1 MPEIKGNI
9 RGLKKILLQEIES
22 LYDFTIPYGNIA
34 TVELVSKL
42 NELTNQCGREIALYV
57 NRRGIVQEV
66 ILGDSTTAN
75 LPGFDG
81 RRSEYRLS
89 GMRCIHTHPDSCSQL
104 SKADLS
110 ALTKFRYDAMIAIGI
125 QENFPPQISFAF
137 LSEYSLERGFSASE
151 FGPMEVEEFCEINLM
166 PIILAV
172 EKEFAKII
180 APQEVDNMKER
191 AVIVGI
197 DTGNKA
203 RWAVEESLTELK
215 QLAETAGA
223 EVVGRISQKR
233 ERADS
238 SLYIGRGKVQEIM
251 LLCQQEHAD
260 VVVCDD
266 ELTPA
271 QQRNLERALGTK
283 IIDRTALILDIFA
296 QRART
301 HEGKLQVELAQMQYN
316 LPRIMGQGLLL
327 SRLGGGIGT
336 RGPGESKLEMDRRH
350 IRDRINDIKN
360 ELERVKKIR
369 TQHREQ
375 RAELAMSSIALVGY
389 TNAGKS
395 TLLNKLTNAEVF
407 VADQVFATLDPT
419 TRKLILPDNNEA
431 LLTDTVGFIQKLP
444 HQLVA
449 AFRATLEEVI
459 WSDLLIHVVDA
470 SHNLYQEQSDAVY
483 AVLKELGIENK
494 KIITVFNK
502 IDKVEDEN
510 TRAGLRET
518 KDSVLVS
525 AKSGLGFSELLE
537 EIKATLS
544 LIVIEKF
551 LLVPYNDSA
560 VVAKLH
566 EFFQVLSTDY
576 EETGV
581 KVCVRGEVNSLNR
594 YENYFL

>member
-9 RGLKKILLQEIES
+9 KGLKKNLLQEIEL

-34 TVELVSKL
+34 TVELISKL

-66 ILGDSTTAN
+66 ILGDSATAK
-75 LPGFDG
+75 LPALDG

-89 GMRCIHTHPDSCSQL
+89 GIRCIHTHPDSYSKL

-110 ALTKFRYDAMIAIGI
+110 ALIKFRYDAMIAIGT
-125 QENFPPQISFAF
+125 QEQFPPQISFAF
-137 LSEYSLERGFSASE
+137 LSEYSLDKGFSSSE
-151 FGPMEVEEFCEINLM
+151 VGSMDVEEFCSINLM
-166 PIILAV
+166 AIVIAV

-180 APQEVDNMKER
+180 APQDVESMTER
-191 AVIVGI
+191 AIIIGI
-197 DTGNKA
+197 DTGNKV
-203 RWAVEESLTELK
+203 RWSVDESLTELK

-223 EVVGRISQKR
+223 EVVGRVSQKR
-233 ERADS
+233 DRADS
-238 SLYIGRGKVQEIM
+238 SLYIGRGKVQEIT

-260 VVVCDD
+260 VVICDD

-271 QQRNLERALGTK
+271 QQRNLERELGKK
-283 IIDRTALILDIFA
+283 IVDRTALILDIFA

-316 LPRIMGQGLLL
+316 LPRIMGQGLVL

-360 ELERVKKIR
+360 ELERVKRIR
-369 TQHREQ
+369 TQHREK
-375 RAELAMSSIALVGY
+375 RAELAMTSIALVGY

-395 TLLNKLTNAEVF
+395 TLLNKLTDAEVF

-419 TRKLILPDNNEA
+419 TRKLVLPDNNEA

-470 SHNLYQEQSDAVY
+470 SHHLYKEQSAAVY
-483 AVLKELGIENK
+483 TVLKELGIENK

-502 IDKVEDEN
+502 IDKVEDEER
-510 TRAGLRET
+510 RAFLLET
-518 KDSVLVS
+518 EDSILIS
-525 AKSGLGFSELLE
+525 AKSGLGFSDLLE
-537 EIKATLS
+537 AIKATLS

-551 LLVPYNDSA
+551 LLVPYNDSV

-566 EFFQVLSTDY
+566 ELFQVLSIDY
-576 EETGV
+576 EEAGV
-581 KVCVRGEVNSLNR
+581 KVCVRGEVNLLSR